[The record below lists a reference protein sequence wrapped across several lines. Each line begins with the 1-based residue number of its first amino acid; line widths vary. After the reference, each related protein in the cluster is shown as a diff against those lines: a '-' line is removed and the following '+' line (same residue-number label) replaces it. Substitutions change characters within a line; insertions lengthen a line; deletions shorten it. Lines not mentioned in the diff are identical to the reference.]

1 MITPEEPMKR
11 TNRLGLFA
19 LPLWALFA
27 CNTPTQT
34 PPPPSVSTASSNV
47 PGHAV
52 REDIVKVSAV
62 VEAIDHETRE
72 VTLRDSEGK
81 EVTFRADDSI
91 RNLAQVQRGDRVDA
105 TYYRSLAIDLH
116 KKGEATPGVSAASGA
131 GRAAVGEQPRAAG
144 GQTVTMI
151 ATIRAL
157 DREKQTAT
165 LESPDGQLTTIA
177 VHNPA
182 HFDVAKVGDLV
193 EINYTEAVAISV
205 EKSER

>member
-1 MITPEEPMKR
+1 MKR
-11 TNRLGLFA
+11 NDRSLVWLCMVA
-19 LPLWALFA
+19 LVA
-27 CNTPTQT
+27 CSSPTPT

-52 REDIVKVSAV
+52 REDIVRVSAV

-116 KKGEATPGVSAASGA
+116 KKGKATPGLSGVSAA
-131 GRAAVGEQPRAAG
+131 GRAPVGDQPRAAG
-144 GQTVTMI
+144 GQTVTMV

-165 LESPDGQLTTIA
+165 LEGPDGQLTTI
-177 VHNPA
+177 VVNNPA
-182 HFDVAKVGDLV
+182 HFDVAQVGDLV
-193 EINYTEAVAISV
+193 EINYMEAVAISV

>member
-1 MITPEEPMKR
+1 MKR
-11 TNRLGLFA
+11 TNELALFA
-19 LPLWALFA
+19 LSLLALVG
-27 CNTPTQT
+27 CHTPTQT

-81 EVTFRADDSI
+81 QVTFRADDSI

-116 KKGEATPGVSAASGA
+116 KKGQATPGVSGAAAA
-131 GRAAVGEQPRAAG
+131 GRAPVGAQPSAAG

-165 LESPDGQLTTIA
+165 LEGPDGQLTTIA